1 MRGLR
6 TASVRRGTGAFGAL
20 AVGLLLGWLGLS
32 PGLLAAQGPGRLE
45 MERRVQARF
54 AALVVQQL
62 GLSSQEGEE
71 LGRILR
77 SFQEER
83 SELRRREMAVRRSL
97 VAQGVLDPRRAPPL
111 LDEPRAAELVEEMKA
126 IREAEFDL
134 QQREQ
139 EALLGVLEPPQLVR
153 FLALRE
159 VLIRRI
165 GRLREGRPGAAPR
178 GSGGGGGGLPEL
190 LPER

>member
-1 MRGLR
+1 M
-6 TASVRRGTGAFGAL
+6 
-20 AVGLLLGWLGLS
+20 
-32 PGLLAAQGPGRLE
+32 E
-45 MERRVQARF
+45 MESRVQARF

-83 SELRRREMAVRRSL
+83 GELRRREMAVRRIL

-111 LDEPRAAELVEEMKA
+111 LDGSRATELVEEMQA
-126 IREAEFDL
+126 IREAEFGL

-165 GRLREGRPGAAPR
+165 GRLREGRPGAGPP
-178 GSGGGGGGLPEL
+178 GSGGGGPGRPDLP
-190 LPER
+190 PER